1 MNAYIVKKPVI
12 TEKTLK
18 LASVNN
24 VYTFE
29 VAKTANKNQVKEAV
43 EKIFSVKVVAVN
55 TVMRSKKSK
64 KTGKRRL
71 QVTMPKTKKAMV
83 TLKNG
88 DSINLFDIAKEG

>member
-18 LASVNN
+18 LANSQN

-29 VAKTANKNQVKEAV
+29 VAKTANKNQIKEAV
-43 EKIFSVKVVAVN
+43 EKIFEVKVLAVN
-55 TVMRSKKSK
+55 TVMRSKKIK
-64 KTGKRRL
+64 KTGRRRL

-83 TLKNG
+83 TVKKG
-88 DSINLFDIAKEG
+88 QTIKLFDISKAA

>member
-18 LASVNN
+18 LASTSN

-43 EKIFSVKVVAVN
+43 ESIFSVKVIAVN
-55 TVMRSKKSK
+55 TVMRSRDFK

-83 TLKNG
+83 TLKAG
-88 DSINLFDIAKEG
+88 DSINLFDIAKEA